1 MTMHPKRDVV
11 IVINPGS
18 TSSKIALFKA
28 GKMVAERTLNH
39 SLAELSQFD
48 AVIAQKDFR
57 MQAIQEF
64 FSRSGLFSK
73 RSAGSRW
80 TRS

>member
-39 SLAELSQFD
+39 SLAE
-48 AVIAQKDFR
+48 
-57 MQAIQEF
+57 
-64 FSRSGLFSK
+64 
-73 RSAGSRW
+73 
-80 TRS
+80 

>member
-48 AVIAQKDFR
+48 SVIAQKIFGCKP
-57 MQAIQEF
+57 F
-64 FSRSGLFSK
+64 KNF
-73 RSAGSRW
+73 
-80 TRS
+80 